1 MTMDLPGRIRVQH
14 CQYFAEG
21 LKLLKEESISQALLL
36 FQRAYHRVPRNDL
49 YHNKYASFYGLARV
63 LAGDESGLELCRSIA
78 RHEDFDGDVF
88 LNLAYAEWYM
98 KSRKRSVDALEEG
111 LQVDRFHPG
120 LNKLKQRL
128 GERKRQPI
136 ECIPRNSFLNVALG
150 KLSRRKENQASWDYS
165 HLLSDEMG

>member
-1 MTMDLPGRIRVQH
+1 MTLDLPGRIRVQH

-36 FQRAYHRVPRNDL
+36 FQHAYHRAPHDDL

-78 RHEDFDGDVF
+78 RQEDFDGDVF
-88 LNLAYAEWYM
+88 LNLSYAEWHM
-98 KSRKRSVDALEEG
+98 KSRKRSIDALEQG

-120 LNKLKQRL
+120 LNRLKQRL

-150 KLSRRKENQASWDYS
+150 KLSRRNLEREEWGYLQ
-165 HLLSDEMG
+165 LM